1 MLLTHI
7 QTRKLIRLHNLIEWR
22 DLLSIIN
29 SRPGLR
35 HRLHGS
41 ISRPTNRADKIF
53 VGRHKKRRLTIFY
66 RIDMSVDSFL
76 WERRHSTRCCCGW
89 RILTNYRTR
98 MDTWRW
104 TNNWVEL
111 IVSCCHS
118 CSEIMMFIIGVIS
131 VHMCFYISYWN
142 HFSLW
147 ACAWARDQLGIFVF
161 KLVIFVFC

>member
-53 VGRHKKRRLTIFY
+53 VGRHKKRRLTIFLSD
-66 RIDMSVDSFL
+66 RHVGRQFLVGTTSQLTVLLRLADIDQLSL
-76 WERRHSTRCCCGW
+76 A
-89 RILTNYRTR
+89 
-98 MDTWRW
+98 DTWRW
-104 TNNWVEL
+104 INNWVEL
-111 IVSCCHS
+111 IVRCCHS
-118 CSEIMMFIIGVIS
+118 CSEIMTFIIGVIS